1 MFVLLHNY
9 YKYTPGNK
17 TWIIFLLLFIAIF
30 SCKKN
35 SVEFPEI
42 SGLQKVETFEGGFLY
57 KTNSGKFHVI
67 SLNGTYRQMGRQYGY
82 LLRGLMADYYQEVE
96 QIMLASGI
104 STGQMNAYSTTFYAL
119 QPYPFKQIIDGM
131 SENSGLGT
139 LRQHIVCSAMSMMT
153 EVWPGCSG
161 IEVWNEY
168 SLNRKM
174 ICGRNWDALKG
185 RFDQLGKYLVVVVY
199 NPGTYVQSV
208 AEVNYAGSM
217 APQTLINEKGLY
229 LDLHSCLLSDSSFLP
244 GRLPAGY
251 LLFSFLLNSTNM
263 SDISRFFTSTRPGV
277 SLLVNAAS
285 PTDSYCFQWPT
296 YGLQQ
301 REPDSAG
308 LLVATNHFVNYPSE
322 WPVLPI
328 PEDPEKAAYT
338 VQRYHNL
345 INLAWQNKG
354 NIDAGK
360 MMNIMD
366 VTIPKGG
373 ATFPD
378 TENNFATFYQ
388 IVTVPEEIV
397 WYIKARNYSNWEKI
411 PIKDLFY

>member
-1 MFVLLHNY
+1 MSASLHNRLHCD
-9 YKYTPGNK
+9 PGQNS
-17 TWIIFLLLFIAIF
+17 WIIILLFIFMIS

-42 SGLQKVETFEGGFLY
+42 TGFQKVEAYEGGFLY
-57 KTNSGKFHVI
+57 RTNSGKFHVV

-82 LLRGLMADYYQEVE
+82 LMRGLMADYYHDVE
-96 QIMLASGI
+96 QIMLATGI
-104 STGQMNAYSTTFYAL
+104 NETQMNTYSTSYYAM

-131 SENSGLGT
+131 TENSGLG
-139 LRQHIVCSAMSMMT
+139 LLHQHIVCSAMSMM
-153 EVWPGCSG
+153 VDLWPGCSG
-161 IEVWNEY
+161 IEAFNDY
-168 SLNRKM
+168 SLNGKM

-199 NPGTYVQSV
+199 NPGTYVQSI
-208 AEVNYAGSM
+208 AEVNYVGSIS
-217 APQTLINEKGLY
+217 PQTLINEKGLY
-229 LDLHSCLLSDSSFLP
+229 LDLHSCQLSDSSFLP
-244 GRLPAGY
+244 GRLPTGY
-251 LLFSFLLNSTNM
+251 LLFSFLLNSTSM
-263 SDISRFFTSTRPGV
+263 SDLSKFFTSTRPGV

-308 LLVATNHFVNYPSE
+308 LLVATNHFINYPAD

-338 VQRYHNL
+338 VQRYNNL
-345 INLAWQNKG
+345 LNLAWQNKG
-354 NIDAGK
+354 KVDPEK
-360 MMNIMD
+360 MMEIMD
-366 VTIPKGG
+366 VTIPDGG

-378 TENNFATFYQ
+378 TENKYATFYQ
-388 IVTVPEEIV
+388 IVTVPEDLV
-397 WYIKARNYSNWEKI
+397 WYVKARNYSDWEKI
-411 PIKDLFY
+411 PLNDLFH